1 MFIVQ
6 CSSNSLVGGLQFQPP
21 LSLGCLDR
29 GLERGQHGVR
39 LGEDILV
46 MGLTLGHGLQS
57 LLGLGF
63 EVSFAG
69 EAGEQAEQDSLAGL
83 LLTFE
88 ASAKI
93 LIRKK
98 QLNNFSTVIKPSK
111 FIVAAIMGAL
121 LQ

>member
-1 MFIVQ
+1 
-6 CSSNSLVGGLQFQPP
+6 
-21 LSLGCLDR
+21 
-29 GLERGQHGVR
+29 
-39 LGEDILV
+39 

-88 ASAKI
+88 TSAKI